1 MDAVRLHSLGNTT
14 QWSSIEELSRL
25 FNELPSGQQC
35 CALQMK
41 IKSGL
46 VFEKH
51 SGTLVGFTDL
61 GSVNRDI
68 EMLLHSDSNESN
80 EENLATHAFAFLA
93 RAVFK
98 PCISITTHRPLL
110 QYQPHR

>member
-1 MDAVRLHSLGNTT
+1 MD
-14 QWSSIEELSRL
+14 E
-25 FNELPSGQQC
+25 
-35 CALQMK
+35 MK

-61 GSVNRDI
+61 GSVNRDV

-80 EENLATHAFAFLA
+80 EGNLATHAFVFLCSNHLYHY
-93 RAVFK
+93 
-98 PCISITTHRPLL
+98 PSPTTSVPTSQIVHNDG
-110 QYQPHR
+110 